1 VTERATFLIT
11 RKDLR
16 LRVRDRSVFILGI
29 LAPFAIAFVLRLVI
43 GNADDFTA
51 DYAVV
56 DLDGGPI
63 ASAFVEVVESL
74 EEQTGIEVRTDV
86 DEDDVDRLIED
97 DELDAAFVIPE
108 GFSDA
113 ATSPEPL
120 DIRVVGNVD
129 SQIATQIA
137 TSVGERFASNLN
149 AVRLSVAAA
158 AAPGATP
165 EQLTALGEAAQAADD
180 PVVVGTIE
188 SENRQLD
195 ATTYLM
201 AGMAVFFVFF
211 LVQFGVTG
219 LLDEREQGTLARL
232 LAAPVSRLSIPLAK
246 MLTSIILGFV
256 AMGVLAVASTLLM
269 GANWGNPVG
278 VALLIVGVVLA
289 AAGIMAVVAGVANTA
304 EQAGNVQAIIAVLL
318 GMIGGSFFPVA
329 QGEGVLSRLAV
340 ITPHHWFLRGLG
352 DLSGGGVAAVFPALA
367 ALMVF
372 AAACGAIGLVML
384 NRKVSL

>member
-1 VTERATFLIT
+1 VRRATFLIT

-16 LRVRDRSVFILGI
+16 LRVRDRSAFILGI
-29 LAPFAIAFVLRLVI
+29 LAPFALAFVLNLVI
-43 GNADDFTA
+43 GDADDFTA

-56 DLDGGPI
+56 DLDGGQI
-63 ASAFVEVVESL
+63 ASAFTDVVEGL
-74 EEQTGIEVRTDV
+74 ADQTGIDVRTDV
-86 DEDDVDRLIED
+86 AEADVERLVDD

-113 ATSPEPL
+113 AASPDPL

-137 TSVGERFASNLN
+137 TSVAERFTANLS
-149 AVRLSVAAA
+149 AVRLSVLA
-158 AAPGATP
+158 AAPAGASP
-165 EQLTALGEAAQAADD
+165 AELAALAEAAQETAD

-188 SENRQLD
+188 SANRQLD
-195 ATTYLM
+195 ASTYLM

-232 LAAPVSRLSIPLAK
+232 LAAPVPRLSIPLAK
-246 MLTSIILGFV
+246 MLTSVVLGLI
-256 AMGVLAVASTLLM
+256 AMSVLAVASTLLL
-269 GANWGNPVG
+269 GADWGNPAG
-278 VALLIVGVVLA
+278 VALLILGVVLA

-304 EQAGNVQAIIAVLL
+304 EQAGNVQAIIAVIL
-318 GMIGGSFFPVA
+318 GMIGGSFFQVA
-329 QGEGVLSRLAV
+329 QGEGFLSRLAV

-352 DLSGGGVAAVFPALA
+352 DLSGGGVGAVLPALA
-367 ALMVF
+367 ALLVF
-372 AAACGAIGLVML
+372 AAATGAIGLVSL
-384 NRKVSL
+384 NRKLVP